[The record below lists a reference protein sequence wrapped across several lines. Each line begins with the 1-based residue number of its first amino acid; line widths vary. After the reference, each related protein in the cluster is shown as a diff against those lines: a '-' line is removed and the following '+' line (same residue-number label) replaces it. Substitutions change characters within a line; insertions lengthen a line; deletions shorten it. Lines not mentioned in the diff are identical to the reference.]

1 MVWNWVLCVLLPAG
15 SILLA
20 VLAQVSLQRLW
31 PMTQHYGVWG
41 ITAESYFAVAVLAF
55 LSFLSG
61 YWVRKRMRAP
71 AGLAVSSAVPFIWLG
86 ALVWASRPL
95 GNIFLTWAAVFGLVA
110 AVAPLAGVTAGWLVS
125 SAMGEH
131 VESA

>member
-1 MVWNWVLCVLLPAG
+1 MVWNWVPCVIFPAA
-15 SILLA
+15 SIVLA

-31 PMTQHYGVWG
+31 PMTQHYTVWG

-61 YWVRKRMRAP
+61 YWVRKRMRA
-71 AGLAVSSAVPFIWLG
+71 ASGLAVSSAVPFIWLG

-95 GNIFLTWAAVFGLVA
+95 GNTLLTWAAVFGLVT
-110 AVAPLAGVTAGWLVS
+110 AVAPLAGVTTGWLVC
-125 SAMGEH
+125 SAMRGH
-131 VESA
+131 VESV